1 MSLALIFALSVSAQS
16 PRDTESRARNATTP
30 IRLIGV
36 IPIPGNPLVTS
47 DIIWVDP
54 GTRRLYVTDRS
65 NFGIDIFDA
74 INDVFVGRV
83 TGFAGPEISRGDP
96 NANATVPPPNGEGPS
111 GVLVTPNKKVWAGDG
126 NSTVKVAD
134 VDPASPNY
142 LKIIQSISTAIPE
155 CGSHCDRADEI
166 GYDPADHIIAVAN
179 NQPLTAAPTTPPTRG
194 NPYATFINADT
205 YQVLGHI
212 TFEGAT
218 GLEQPL
224 WVPEQRRF
232 FITVTGYRNNGGSNG
247 GFGEL
252 AVIDPKSMKV
262 EKSLNPGKC
271 HPSAEA
277 LGPSQHVLVSC
288 GAPVVLSATDG
299 TIISTITQIGG
310 GDENWYNPGRP
321 VLFHGKRQ
329 EHSARGFAGRGRCA
343 DGRLA
348 AERARSGRP
357 ASGRPGGEQSHIH
370 ARSSHGRDGQG
381 SVERQD
387 HVRAVRL
394 QGHRVHRGLRSRR
407 GRRSG
412 SDGERR
418 AARAPC
424 TAAFRGSLLR
434 RSDSPQSA
442 ASTAVARGRTRRFR
456 RTEVEQLRS
465 RPGGHH
471 DVLG

>member
-1 MSLALIFALSVSAQS
+1 MKSTLTGSLPLGLALVLTLSISAGPALDAQS
-16 PRDTESRARNATTP
+16 REPNVKTP

-54 GTRRLYVTDRS
+54 GTRRLYVADRS

-134 VDPASPNY
+134 VDPNSPSY
-142 LKIIQSISTAIPE
+142 LKIIRSISTAIPE

-166 GYDPADHIIAVAN
+166 AYDPADHIIAVAN

-224 WVPEQRRF
+224 WVPDQRHF

-252 AVIDPKSMKV
+252 AVIDPKSLKV

-277 LGPSQHVLVSC
+277 LGPSQHILLSC
-288 GAPVVLSATDG
+288 GGPVVLSAIDG
-299 TIISTITQIGG
+299 KVISTITQIGS
-310 GDENWYNPGRP
+310 GDENWYNPGDGRFYFTSNDTSTPP
-321 VLFHGKRQ
+321 VLSLGVVDAQTGAWLQNVPDPGGRQ
-329 EHSARGFAGRGRCA
+329 AAALAGNNHIFTLVRVTAAMVKDPSSDTTTCSQFGIKGRGC
-343 DGRLA
+343 
-348 AERARSGRP
+348 
-357 ASGRPGGEQSHIH
+357 I
-370 ARSSHGRDGQG
+370 
-381 SVERQD
+381 
-387 HVRAVRL
+387 AVFA
-394 QGHRVHRGLRSRR
+394 HS
-407 GRRSG
+407 
-412 SDGERR
+412 
-418 AARAPC
+418 
-424 TAAFRGSLLR
+424 
-434 RSDSPQSA
+434 
-442 ASTAVARGRTRRFR
+442 
-456 RTEVEQLRS
+456 EVGAK
-465 RPGGHH
+465 PK
-471 DVLG
+471 